1 MLAERHE
8 RTEVRAQPLDERLT
22 VFFIELGKSFSWADV
37 ELSNLT
43 LLFVLV
49 IVLDT
54 FSVVVIL
61 VSLSNDL

>member
-1 MLAERHE
+1 MKE
-8 RTEVRAQPLDERLT
+8 RTEVRAQPLDERLAA
-22 VFFIELGKSFSWADV
+22 FFNELGKSFWVDV

-43 LLFVLV
+43 HLFVLV
-49 IVLDT
+49 IASDA

>member
-1 MLAERHE
+1 MKE
-8 RTEVRAQPLDERLT
+8 RTEVRAHHLDERLA

-43 LLFVLV
+43 RLFVLV
-49 IVLDT
+49 IASDA